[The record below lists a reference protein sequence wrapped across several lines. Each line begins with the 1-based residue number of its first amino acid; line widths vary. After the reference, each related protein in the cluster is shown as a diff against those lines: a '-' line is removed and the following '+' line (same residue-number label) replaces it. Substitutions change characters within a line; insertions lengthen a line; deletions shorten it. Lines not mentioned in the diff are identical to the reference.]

1 MEELNVKQKAKFKKR
16 VLNYRGDPLLFCR
29 EILGNDEHWEKQVDI
44 MRSVAANK
52 YTTVRSGH
60 STGKSYCVADIVL
73 WYLYCFPESIV
84 LTTAGTYR
92 QVEKVLWAEIRS
104 HYLKSKIPLGG
115 QLLEMEIKLGPKW
128 FALGFSSDA
137 QDAFQGFHSP
147 HILVIV
153 DEASGV
159 PDSTFEQID
168 SLMTNEG
175 AKLLLVGNPV
185 RSGGYFAET
194 FSQQGWNK
202 IYVSYF

>member
-92 QVEKVLWAEIRS
+92 QGGK
-104 HYLKSKIPLGG
+104 KIGRAAG
-115 QLLEMEIKLGPKW
+115 RG
-128 FALGFSSDA
+128 
-137 QDAFQGFHSP
+137 
-147 HILVIV
+147 
-153 DEASGV
+153 
-159 PDSTFEQID
+159 
-168 SLMTNEG
+168 
-175 AKLLLVGNPV
+175 
-185 RSGGYFAET
+185 R
-194 FSQQGWNK
+194 
-202 IYVSYF
+202 